1 MSVFDGLRF
10 RKVFSPI
17 HNLDPR
23 IKFIYVIAI
32 FVVAILFNQIIPL
45 LILFVMQIPFV
56 LLARV
61 QKQWLRSLRGA
72 AFLAT
77 FIFVVNVGTTYFT
90 SGYLLTA
97 INVENAAAMTLRFVV
112 LVESFSVFFLTTSPD
127 HLGLA
132 LEESRVPY
140 EFAFAFTTAVRFV
153 PVLAEEAQTIMDAQK
168 ARGLELEKGGLLKRI
183 RNYVPVLIPLIVS
196 AIRRSLELA
205 EAMESRAWGATKK
218 RTNLYLLKLHKGD
231 YSLLSITVGILLC
244 CCLRSLFCDDPNNNP
259 IIIINNSQ
267 SNCRSKHWL
276 HRHFFDR

>member
-1 MSVFDGLRF
+1 MSVFDGLKF
-10 RKVFSPI
+10 RRVYSPI

-23 IKFIYVIAI
+23 VKFFYVIVI
-32 FVVAILFNQIIPL
+32 FVAAILFSEILPL
-45 LILFVMQIPFV
+45 IGLFLLQIPFV

-72 AFLAT
+72 AFLAS
-77 FIFVVNVGTTYFT
+77 FIFAVNIATKFFT
-90 SGYLLTA
+90 AGYMLTA
-97 INVENAAAMTLRFVV
+97 IDVEFSAAMTLRFVV

-132 LEESRVPY
+132 LEQTRIPY

-168 ARGLELEKGGLLKRI
+168 ARGLEMEKGNFLKRI

-205 EAMESRAWGATKK
+205 EAMESRAWGASKK
-218 RTNLYLLKLHKGD
+218 RTNLYALKLGRGD
-231 YSLLSITVGILLC
+231 LALLAITICILAFSIYVRLY
-244 CCLRSLFCDDPNNNP
+244 FVVPNL
-259 IIIINNSQ
+259 SQ
-267 SNCRSKHWL
+267 
-276 HRHFFDR
+276 FF

>member
-1 MSVFDGLRF
+1 MSVFDGLKF
-10 RKVFSPI
+10 RKVISPI

-23 IKFIYVIAI
+23 MKFVYVIAI
-32 FVVAILFNQIIPL
+32 FVAAIVFFQIIPL
-45 LILFVMQIPFV
+45 LFLFVMQIPFV

-72 AFLAT
+72 AFLAIVIFLVNIATT
-77 FIFVVNVGTTYFT
+77 FFT
-90 SGYLLTA
+90 KGYTLPIEDIERA
-97 INVENAAAMTLRFVV
+97 VSMTLRFVV

-132 LEESRVPY
+132 LENSRVPY

-183 RNYVPVLIPLIVS
+183 RNYIPVLIPLIVS

-205 EAMESRAWGATKK
+205 EAMESRAWGASKK
-218 RTNLYLLKLHKGD
+218 RTNLYALKLHRGD
-231 YSLLSITVGILLC
+231 YALLAIIVGILAMTVYIYFFVPIPTIV
-244 CCLRSLFCDDPNNNP
+244 SL
-259 IIIINNSQ
+259 
-267 SNCRSKHWL
+267 L
-276 HRHFFDR
+276 

>member
-10 RKVFSPI
+10 RKVYSPI

-23 IKFIYVIAI
+23 VKFFYVISI
-32 FVVAILFNQIIPL
+32 FVVAILFSQIIPL
-45 LILFVMQIPFV
+45 LLLFLLQVPFV
-56 LLARV
+56 LLAKV
-61 QKQWLRSLRGA
+61 QRQWLRSLRGA
-72 AFLAT
+72 AFLAVL
-77 FIFVVNVGTTYFT
+77 IFVINVATTFFT
-90 SGYLLTA
+90 SGYT
-97 INVENAAAMTLRFVV
+97 ITSFSIENAASLTLRFVV

-218 RTNLYLLKLHKGD
+218 RTNLYALKLHRGD
-231 YSLLSITVGILLC
+231 YALVAISVGILA
-244 CCLRSLFCDDPNNNP
+244 
-259 IIIINNSQ
+259 IAVYA
-267 SNCRSKHWL
+267 
-276 HRHFFDR
+276 HFFVSIPTIISLI

>member
-1 MSVFDGLRF
+1 MSVFDGLKF
-10 RKVFSPI
+10 RKVYSPI
-17 HNLDPR
+17 HDLDPR
-23 IKFIYVIAI
+23 IKFFYVISI
-32 FVVAILFNQIIPL
+32 FVVAILFSQIIPL
-45 LILFVMQIPFV
+45 LFLFVLQIPFV

-72 AFLAT
+72 AFLAGL
-77 FIFVVNVGTTYFT
+77 IFAINVATSYFT
-90 SGYLLTA
+90 SGYVITA
-97 INVENAAAMTLRFVV
+97 SAIENAAALTLRFVV

-168 ARGLELEKGGLLKRI
+168 ARGLELEKGSLLKRI

-218 RTNLYLLKLHKGD
+218 RTNLYLLKLHRGD
-231 YSLLSITVGILLC
+231 YALLLITVGILVVSIYV
-244 CCLRSLFCDDPNNNP
+244 RLFVPVP
-259 IIIINNSQ
+259 MISRLI
-267 SNCRSKHWL
+267 
-276 HRHFFDR
+276 

>member
-1 MSVFDGLRF
+1 MSVFDGLKF
-10 RKVFSPI
+10 RRVSSPI

-23 IKFIYVIAI
+23 IKFIYVIVI
-32 FVVAILFNQIIPL
+32 FLAAILFGEILPL
-45 LILFVMQIPFV
+45 IGLFLLQIPFV

-72 AFLAT
+72 TFLAA
-77 FIFVVNVGTTYFT
+77 FIFIVNIATKFFAA
-90 SGYLLTA
+90 GYALTA
-97 INVENAAAMTLRFVV
+97 IDIEFSAAMTLRFVV

-132 LEESRVPY
+132 LEQTHVPY
-140 EFAFAFTTAVRFV
+140 EFSFAFTTAVRFV

-168 ARGLELEKGGLLKRI
+168 ARGLELEKGNLLKRI

-218 RTNLYLLKLHKGD
+218 RTNLYELKLHKGD
-231 YSLLSITVGILLC
+231 IALLALTVCILVASIYIRFYLVVPTLVQIL
-244 CCLRSLFCDDPNNNP
+244 
-259 IIIINNSQ
+259 
-267 SNCRSKHWL
+267 
-276 HRHFFDR
+276 